1 MIVWE
6 VDVVRY
12 RDSKTGRF
20 VSRAVVLEYTRAS
33 IAASGEVVGTLGTK
47 FKADKLSPKEFGA
60 LFKQEIKD
68 EFIRQ
73 YLTGRGGLGSMTQSD
88 WGRVGRAIQ
97 TQYKFADKFIGE
109 LSDLSEAAII
119 NRANLYIKAAGNA
132 FELGQREAYR
142 KSSQFSEEYWQLSD
156 TEHCPDCIDLNAKGW
171 VKIGELPTVPRA
183 GNTQCLS
190 NCACSIIYR

>member
-6 VDVVRY
+6 IDVVRY

-20 VSRAVVLEYTRAS
+20 VGRATVLAYTRAS
-33 IAASGEVVGTLGTK
+33 IAASGEAVKVLGEQ
-47 FKADKLSPKEFGA
+47 FKASKLSPKEFGT

-73 YLTGRGGLGSMTQSD
+73 YLTGRGGIGVMTPSD

-97 TQYKFADKFIGE
+97 TQYKYADRFVKE

-119 NRANLYIKAAGNA
+119 NRANLYTKAAGNA
-132 FELGQREAYR
+132 FELGQREAYK
-142 KSSQFSEEYWQLSD
+142 KSSQFTEEYWQLGD
-156 TEHCPDCIDLNAKGW
+156 TEHCPDCIDLNGKGW

-183 GNTQCLS
+183 GDTQCLS
-190 NCACSIIYR
+190 NCTCFIIYR